1 MAKQSFFPPKEPRK
15 KSDFFKQLSDEEQ
28 RVLASE
34 ASARAW
40 LLAHSQAR
48 PGVNFAGVGQMVG
61 MIRRHYPAISISPA
75 LLRLSRRAVGT

>member
-1 MAKQSFFPPKEPRK
+1 MADGKQPGKPMRK
-15 KSDFFKQLSDEEQ
+15 KGGKPFSDEEQ

-48 PGVNFAGVGQMVG
+48 PGVNFASVGQMVG
-61 MIRRHYPAISISPA
+61 MIRRHYPTISISPA
-75 LLRLSRRAVGT
+75 LLRLSRRVVGI